1 MSINKLN
8 PFYVFIVGSVL
19 LLVGALLKILHLPL
33 FQVFIFW
40 GLALKLYCIIRIAI
54 MLNHTFKNNR
64 NI

>member
-8 PFYVFIVGSVL
+8 PFYIFIVGFVF

-40 GLALKLYCIIRIAI
+40 GLALKLYSVIRIAI